1 VDGPDSD
8 DVSPAGVRDLCGNG
22 WEWTRD
28 VLWVRGEEYAVLR
41 GRSYTALWPL
51 RYRELTERRRPEM
64 QPTQSPSTAS
74 PYTGFR
80 VAIGLP

>member
-1 VDGPDSD
+1 VDNPTNE
-8 DVSPAGVRDLCGNG
+8 DVSPAGIRDLAGNG

-41 GRSYTALWPL
+41 GRSYTALRPL
-51 RYRELTERRRPEM
+51 LYRELAERRRPEL